1 MSRGGGSE
9 GVEDGSGE
17 QSFEAADRFCG
28 SLRVCSFLRRV
39 CVRGRR
45 GRVGGSFGDTRTSSS
60 PRQSSCR
67 SSQGVNSLQS
77 SSAHSRSAS
86 SAAAQPSSSSLPT
99 ATVRSSSI
107 RPASS
112 TATAVTDC
120 LCTSTPT
127 TIIPLASNSRWGRQV
142 TLDGHRSAAAT
153 QRWMVRPTERHSES
167 SQPPPESAPATGRCR
182 PTRMTLSSGMTR
194 ERHLLSSTTAPGDNP
209 AYGIREGRLRQ
220 TVWSV
225 RRLARKLGAGCRREW
240 PGGRAAITGGAGY
253 GRR

>member
-60 PRQSSCR
+60 PQAKQLPLQPGRQ
-67 SSQGVNSLQS
+67 
-77 SSAHSRSAS
+77 
-86 SAAAQPSSSSLPT
+86 QPAILERPQPLR
-99 ATVRSSSI
+99 VERR
-107 RPASS
+107 RPAEQLVAPDRHRPLVEHPAGLVAR
-112 TATAVTDC
+112 ATAVTDC
-120 LCTSTPT
+120 LCTSTPI
-127 TIIPLASNSRWGRQV
+127 TIIPLASNSRWGRPASGQTSIEANA
-142 TLDGHRSAAAT
+142 TLLSGHARRSRSAAAT

-167 SQPPPESAPATGRCR
+167 SQPPPPESAPATGRCR

-209 AYGIREGRLRQ
+209 AYGIREGRLRPDRMECPAPR
-220 TVWSV
+220 S
-225 RRLARKLGAGCRREW
+225 
-240 PGGRAAITGGAGY
+240 
-253 GRR
+253 